1 MQTFNKALNNM
12 PIITREQYVVIAYDQ
27 LHFFSSFDQRLTLQ
41 NIWTA
46 YKMSIHLDQIVLTK
60 Y

>member
-27 LHFFSSFDQRLTLQ
+27 LHFFFLL
-41 NIWTA
+41 
-46 YKMSIHLDQIVLTK
+46 LTK
-60 Y
+60 GLRYKIFGLHIKCPFIWIK